1 LNLVFLGLVL
11 VSVAVA
17 GFNELSGGGAPM
29 AALTAAMIEA
39 AERSVTLAIVLIGIL
54 ALFLGLMKVAEDAGL
69 LAVIAKLIRPL
80 MTRAFKDV
88 PADHPAMGAMV
99 LNLSASALGLGN
111 AATPFGIRAMQELD
125 KLNSQK
131 GTATDAMAL
140 FLALNTSCITL
151 IPTSVIALR
160 ATAGSHAPAGI
171 LGPALFASGFSMVVA
186 LIAVWMLRPLF
197 PVRAD
202 ASSALPPATSAERT
216 EGYPL
221 WVTIAALIAL
231 IAFVVLAVAYGGAIS
246 PWIIPLLMAGM
257 LAYGWARRVPVYEA
271 FAEGAREGFTVAVR
285 IIPYLVAILVAIAML
300 RASGALDVFV
310 RWVTPLTAP
319 LGLPAEAVP
328 MAVLRP
334 LTGSGAYAVLADLL
348 NNPSIGPDSYIGYL
362 ASTIQGSTE
371 TTFYTIAVYFGA
383 VGVKRVRH
391 TLAAALIA
399 DVASIAGS
407 VLACLY
413 MFEWRG

>member
-17 GFNELSGGGAPM
+17 GANELFGGGTAM

-39 AERSVTLAIVLIGIL
+39 AERSVMLVIGLIGIL

-69 LAVIAKLIRPL
+69 LTIIAKIIRPL

-88 PADHPAMGAMV
+88 PPDHPAMGAMV

-111 AATPFGIRAMQELD
+111 AATPFGIRAMEELD
-125 KLNSQK
+125 KLNPHK
-131 GTATDAMAL
+131 GTASDAQAL

-160 ATAGSHAPAGI
+160 AASGSRDAAGI
-171 LGPALFASGFSMVVA
+171 LGPTLFATVIAMAVA
-186 LIAVWMLRPLF
+186 VLAVRALRPLF
-197 PVRAD
+197 PLPATA
-202 ASSALPPATSAERT
+202 ASPPAHAVYEKTA
-216 EGYPL
+216 GYPL
-221 WVTIAALIAL
+221 WVSIAALVGL
-231 IAFVVLAVAYGGAIS
+231 LAFIVLAVAYGSAFS
-246 PWIIPLLMAGM
+246 AWIIPLLMAGM
-257 LAYGWARRVPVYEA
+257 LAYGWAKRVPVYEA
-271 FAEGAREGFTVAVR
+271 FAEGAREGFAVAVR

-300 RASGALDVFV
+300 RASGTLDAFV
-310 RWVTPLTAP
+310 RAVAPLTAP
-319 LGLPAEAVP
+319 LGLPGEAVP

-348 NNPSIGPDSYIGYL
+348 KDPNIGPDSYIGYL

-399 DVASIAGS
+399 DVAAIAAS
-407 VLACLY
+407 VIACLY
-413 MFEWRG
+413 MFT

>member
-1 LNLVFLGLVL
+1 MNLVFLGLVL

-17 GFNELSGGGAPM
+17 GANELFGGGTPM

-39 AERSVTLAIVLIGIL
+39 AERSVMLAIGLIGIL

-69 LAVIAKLIRPL
+69 LTIIAKIIRPL

-88 PADHPAMGAMV
+88 PPDHPAMGAMV

-111 AATPFGIRAMQELD
+111 AATPFGIRAMEELD
-125 KLNSQK
+125 KLNPHK
-131 GTATDAMAL
+131 GTASDAQAL

-160 ATAGSHAPAGI
+160 AASGSRDAAGI
-171 LGPALFASGFSMVVA
+171 LGPTLFATVIAMVVA
-186 LIAVWMLRPLF
+186 VLAVRALRPLF
-197 PVRAD
+197 PLPAK
-202 ASSALPPATSAERT
+202 AAPPPAPVVYEKAA
-216 EGYPL
+216 GYPL
-221 WVTIAALIAL
+221 WVSIAALL
-231 IAFVVLAVAYGGAIS
+231 GLLAFIVLAVAYGAAIS
-246 PWIIPLLMAGM
+246 PWIIPLLMASM
-257 LAYGWARRVPVYEA
+257 LAYGWAKGVPVYEA
-271 FAEGAREGFTVAVR
+271 FADGAREGFNVAVR

-300 RASGALDVFV
+300 RASGTLDAFV
-310 RWVTPLTAP
+310 RVVTPLTAP

-348 NNPSIGPDSYIGYL
+348 KDPSIGPDSYIGYL

-391 TLAAALIA
+391 TLAAALLA
-399 DVASIAGS
+399 DVAAIAAS
-407 VLACLY
+407 VIACLY
-413 MFEWRG
+413 MFG

>member
-1 LNLVFLGLVL
+1 MNLVFLGLVL

-17 GFNELSGGGAPM
+17 GANELFGGGTPM

-39 AERSVTLAIVLIGIL
+39 AERSVMLAIGLIGIL

-69 LAVIAKLIRPL
+69 LTVIAKIIRPL

-88 PADHPAMGAMV
+88 PPDHPAMGAMV

-111 AATPFGIRAMQELD
+111 AATPFGIRAMEELD
-125 KLNSQK
+125 KLNPHK
-131 GTATDAMAL
+131 GTASDAQAL

-160 ATAGSHAPAGI
+160 AAAGSRDPAGI
-171 LGPALFASGFSMVVA
+171 LGPTLFATVIAMVVA
-186 LIAVWMLRPLF
+186 VIAVRALRPLF
-197 PVRAD
+197 PLPAKAVPPTAPAAHD
-202 ASSALPPATSAERT
+202 TTAS
-216 EGYPL
+216 YPL
-221 WVTIAALIAL
+221 WVSIAALVGL
-231 IAFVVLAVAYGGAIS
+231 LAFIVLAVAYGGAIS

-257 LAYGWARRVPVYEA
+257 LAYGWAKRVPVYEV
-271 FAEGAREGFTVAVR
+271 FAEGAREGFAVAVR

-300 RASGALDVFV
+300 RASGTLDAFV
-310 RWVTPLTAP
+310 RAVTPLTAP

-348 NNPSIGPDSYIGYL
+348 KDPSIGPDSYIGYL

-391 TLAAALIA
+391 TLAAALLADIA
-399 DVASIAGS
+399 AIAASVI
-407 VLACLY
+407 ACLY
-413 MFEWRG
+413 MFE